1 MNNTAKLNRNATLDE
16 IGLLVKQ
23 TAEKL
28 CEGEWDAATDH
39 FIELNYLLFP
49 DDFDAAP
56 APENDNI
63 PEYEKFVNSWHAAYL
78 RAGGATRRELPD
90 TPSADCLIL
99 QDDDLI
105 NANRTEAETLQ
116 LLHRVQNQILDG
128 EREPEAFLEAMEHMY
143 RLAYR
148 YTEASTQ
155 AAQRVEQAEARLV
168 QLVQQNQRL
177 LGMLTLISQGADH
190 IATPAN

>member
-1 MNNTAKLNRNATLDE
+1 MNNTAKLNRTATLDE

-23 TAEKL
+23 IAEKL
-28 CEGEWDAATDH
+28 CEGGWNAATDQ
-39 FIELNYLLFP
+39 FIELDYLLFL

-56 APENDNI
+56 APENDDI
-63 PEYEKFVNSWHAAYL
+63 PEYEKSVNSWHAAYL
-78 RAGGATRRELPD
+78 RAGGAARELPD

-116 LLHRVQNQILDG
+116 LLHLVQNQILDG

-168 QLVQQNQRL
+168 QLMQQNQRL
-177 LGMLTLISQGADH
+177 LGMLTLISQGTDNFTA
-190 IATPAN
+190 AN